1 MITRLIVLLS
11 ASVALLA
18 GCGNLIQSNSKAVF
32 VLFDASGTYANNMSD
47 AVRTSR
53 VLAGRLNPND
63 WVGFAQISSCS
74 FSDDSIVL
82 RRKFSGVPSQA
93 SLEQQRV
100 FEQLNAYRDGF
111 SATAYTDIR
120 GALRFAASELQAS
133 QQAQQYIIVFSD
145 LIEDVAPS
153 CDTSDLQ
160 LDLTGV
166 IVIATDV
173 TKTAEDSSDPERYF
187 ERLGTWKQV
196 VEDAGGAWVH
206 AQSPDQLLSELF

>member
-1 MITRLIVLLS
+1 MVRQVFVQVAVILVLLT
-11 ASVALLA
+11 
-18 GCGNLIQSNSKAVF
+18 GCGGLIQSNSKAVF
-32 VLFDASGTYANNMSD
+32 VLFDASGTYANNMGD

-53 VLAGRLNPND
+53 VLAGRLSPND

-74 FSDDSIVL
+74 FTDDSIVL

-100 FEQLNAYRDGF
+100 FEELNGYRDSF

-133 QQAQQYIIVFSD
+133 DQAQHYIIVFSD

-153 CDTSDLQ
+153 CDTRDLQ

-166 IVIATDV
+166 TIVATAV
-173 TKTAEDSSDPERYF
+173 TKTAQDSSNPELYF
-187 ERLGTWKQV
+187 ERLDSWKRA
-196 VEDAGGAWVH
+196 VEDAGGTWVH
-206 AQSPDQLLSELF
+206 AQSPDQLLAVMF